1 MSISVHTNQS
11 ALVALQNLNRTN
23 DELAGAQNRIST
35 GLKVQGPKDNASVWG
50 IAQSQRADVGA
61 LGAVK
66 MSLDR
71 AQSISDV
78 AISAGESISDLLLSM
93 KEKVTAAMDPS
104 LDSVSRTALDADY
117 KSLLRQITQVVN
129 DAEFDGAN
137 MLDGSLGAG
146 IRFLANADANS
157 FITLTAK
164 NMSLGGSIITLG
176 AASSI
181 TTATLATTIQGPLA
195 TTIQGLLS
203 TSIANVNQAL
213 GDMGAQSRQVGS
225 HNTFVSKLTDV
236 LNSGVGNLVDAD
248 LAKESARPGQGKR
261 APAGPAGPAAAG
273 RPGAVDRQLGAADR
287 AVALQGLIEAGARL
301 RYSRVSTAVGGVA

>member
-11 ALVALQNLNRTN
+11 ALVALQNLNKTN
-23 DELAGAQNRIST
+23 DQLASAQNRIST

-78 AISAGESISDLLLSM
+78 AISAGETISDLLLSM

-117 KSLLRQITQVVN
+117 KSLLRQITQVVG

-146 IRFLANADANS
+146 VRFLANADASS

-164 NMSLGGSIITLG
+164 NMSLGGAIITMG
-176 AASSI
+176 AATSI
-181 TTATLATTIQGPLA
+181 TTATLATTIQG
-195 TTIQGLLS
+195 LLT
-203 TSIANVNQAL
+203 TSISNVNQAL
-213 GDMGAQSRQVGS
+213 GDMGAQSRQVES
-225 HNTFVSKLTDV
+225 HNKFVSRLTDT
-236 LNSGVGNLVDAD
+236 LNSGIGNLVDAD
-248 LAKESARPGQGKR
+248 LAKESARLQ
-261 APAGPAGPAAAG
+261 ALQ
-273 RPGAVDRQLGAADR
+273 VQQQLGAQ
-287 AVALQGLIEAGARL
+287 ALSIANSAPQIILSLFQGG
-301 RYSRVSTAVGGVA
+301 